1 MERKRVLI
9 AVNDLAEIEKFKQ
22 LLITSGFEVKVADN
36 GVSAIA
42 LSRDFRP
49 HVVMAEL
56 NLAKID
62 GHHLLRELKNQ
73 SSTQSVPFI
82 LISRHRSVNERVHS
96 MSLGVDDYITLPFD
110 PQETLAR
117 LNVIVKEVESFEISP
132 QRNNKGFSGKLSEMN
147 VIEILQILEI
157 GKKSAVISVEN
168 GEDDGKIYVK
178 NGEVFQAS
186 LGELPILNALFR
198 MFIWDAGTF
207 TVELK
212 PVKQTG
218 NLPETTESIVKK
230 GFIYKD
236 RWQRNYKNLP
246 PMQTQLRLSEGMKPN
261 EESSASEKSV
271 LNLITGQSRLVDILN
286 QSQLGDLKTIKVL
299 SRLFQKNIIEEVIID
314 EPQESTSSF
323 ILNGNG
329 AMNGQHLSQA
339 ILNFLNVHKDSL
351 VRYKSNRKRNKS
363 LVIEDEE
370 YDSEQDKSTVYLKKS
385 ELLMI
390 RKRLI
395 DERTDNI
402 LSIN

>member
-22 LLITSGFEVKVADN
+22 ILITSGFEVKVADN

-62 GHHLLRELKNQ
+62 GHHLLRELKSQ

-96 MSLGVDDYITLPFD
+96 MRLGVDDYITLPFD
-110 PQETLAR
+110 PYEALAR
-117 LNVIVKEVESFEISP
+117 LNVIVKEVESFETSP
-132 QRNNKGFSGKLSEMN
+132 QRNNKGFSGKLSEIN

-157 GKKSAVISVEN
+157 GKKSAMISVEN
-168 GEDDGKIYVK
+168 GDEDGKIYVK
-178 NGEVFQAS
+178 KGEVFHAGQ
-186 LGELPILNALFR
+186 GDLPILNALFR
-198 MFIWDAGTF
+198 MFIWDSGTF
-207 TVELK
+207 SVELK

-230 GFIYKD
+230 GFIYRD

-246 PMQTQLRLSEGMKPN
+246 PMQTQLRFTNGIEPN
-261 EESSASEKSV
+261 GKFGTNEKSI
-271 LNLITGQSRLVDILN
+271 LGLMNGQIKLVDLLN
-286 QSQLGDLKTIKVL
+286 KSELGDLRTIKVL
-299 SRLFQKNIIEEVIID
+299 SRLFKNNVIEEVIID
-314 EPQESTSSF
+314 EPQETQSRA

-329 AMNGQHLSQA
+329 ATNGQHFSQA
-339 ILNFLNVHKDSL
+339 ILNFLNVHKASL
-351 VRYKSNRKRNKS
+351 LRYNSSRKRNNN
-363 LVIEDEE
+363 LVIENG
-370 YDSEQDKSTVYLKKS
+370 EQESDLVSNPVYLKKS

-390 RKRLI
+390 RKKLFTEKI
-395 DERTDNI
+395 DDT